1 MIRGSPLV
9 LQTIPDPHHQDCKPY
24 LIATDV
30 TNGTIIRASYAQE
43 ANNGKGRPLAI
54 KFANIGP
61 IEVSIVV
68 TSIDDR
74 PVDQSLEKMKF
85 LVAVV
90 PEFSPGITIIVV
102 GAIFGMIIVVRR
114 MK

>member
-1 MIRGSPLV
+1 MTV
-9 LQTIPDPHHQDCKPY
+9 NHD

-61 IEVSIVV
+61 IEVSIFLN
-68 TSIDDR
+68 SINDR
-74 PVDQSLEKMKF
+74 PVDSL
-85 LVAVV
+85 
-90 PEFSPGITIIVV
+90 
-102 GAIFGMIIVVRR
+102 RR
-114 MK
+114 K